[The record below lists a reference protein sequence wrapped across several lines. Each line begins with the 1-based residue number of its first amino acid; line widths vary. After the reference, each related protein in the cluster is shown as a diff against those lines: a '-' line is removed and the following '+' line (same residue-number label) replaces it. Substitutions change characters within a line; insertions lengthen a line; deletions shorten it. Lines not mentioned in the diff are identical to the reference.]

1 MVLDTACSNLLST
14 FDSARKCHFLLL
26 IKAQITREWI
36 KLHRPLYMHYAR
48 TRVRD
53 TLLQILCYKSIRQ
66 KIYLEINSVKLLLAL
81 SIYSSILYV
90 NLSRFD

>member
-36 KLHRPLYMHYAR
+36 KLNRPLYMHYVW

-53 TLLQILCYKSIRQ
+53 TLLQILCYNSIRQ

-81 SIYSSILYV
+81 SIFCQLLQVLYI
-90 NLSRFD
+90 